1 MVDAILLVSVMI
13 DGKYKY
19 LKPPTL
25 QWNIETSSV
34 YYVFYWWFLL
44 YFKINKKI
52 ILANKTF

>member
-34 YYVFYWWFLL
+34 YYVFYWWL
-44 YFKINKKI
+44 YYFYYISKLIKR
-52 ILANKTF
+52 LF